1 MRVHSSVAAHL
12 PTIAP
17 GLSHLDRRWEGIRD
31 QRHGD
36 DRSRQQADRCGHGE
50 LEPVVFT
57 HDAQLQVCSSVMA
70 PAEADTHP
78 PFGVMLIAVKQ
89 PGASKPRAVL
99 LHHKQ
104 AMTTSTLERHHK
116 SIFAENVYHLSAFNF
131 FQRES
136 VSSVSAP
143 I

>member
-1 MRVHSSVAAHL
+1 MRVHSSIAAHL

-57 HDAQLQVCSSVMA
+57 HGAQLQVYSSVMA

-89 PGASKPRAVL
+89 PEASKPQASAAPQAGGLVVMRSRPAT
-99 LHHKQ
+99 KQ
-104 AMTTSTLERHHK
+104 TSKGGDSNMGITR
-116 SIFAENVYHLSAFNF
+116 SY
-131 FQRES
+131 
-136 VSSVSAP
+136 
-143 I
+143 

>member
-1 MRVHSSVAAHL
+1 M
-12 PTIAP
+12 
-17 GLSHLDRRWEGIRD
+17 SHLDGRWEGIRD

-36 DRSRQQADRCGHGE
+36 DRSRQQADRRGHGE

-57 HDAQLQVCSSVMA
+57 HGAQLQVCSSVMA

-89 PGASKPRAVL
+89 PGASKPRPV

-104 AMTTSTLERHHK
+104 AVSRLCDRVLHRSKRLSVADSNIDALQHPY
-116 SIFAENVYHLSAFNF
+116 ACSAFSEVGAGVYKDLSRAI
-131 FQRES
+131 Q
-136 VSSVSAP
+136 ADQ
-143 I
+143 